1 MQDAL
6 PVSNSRFIALA
17 PDAMNWEDAGAFCSS
32 LGGRLPLINGSATW
46 AWVWDEGGAA
56 VSIDG
61 FGTDGGLWP
70 AGVPADIYWTGT
82 EVRGRPDA
90 AWFVSHSNG
99 RVYIFRAR
107 RTYSFRVACV
117 P

>member
-1 MQDAL
+1 MKDAL
-6 PVSNSRFIALA
+6 PVSNPRFIALA
-17 PDAMNWEDAGAFCSS
+17 PGIMTWEDARAYCAR
-32 LGGRLPLINGSATW
+32 LGGRLPLINGSETW
-46 AWVWDEGGAA
+46 TWDAGGAS

-61 FGTDGGLWP
+61 FGADGGLWP

-90 AWFVSHSNG
+90 AWFVSYSND

-107 RTYSFRVACV
+107 RTYSFRVLCV